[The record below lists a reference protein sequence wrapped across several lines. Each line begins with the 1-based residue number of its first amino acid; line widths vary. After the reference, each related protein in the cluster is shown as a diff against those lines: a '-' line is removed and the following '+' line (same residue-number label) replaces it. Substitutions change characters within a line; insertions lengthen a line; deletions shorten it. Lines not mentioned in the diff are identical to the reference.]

1 MIIKKNLNTLLSFLE
16 NKDRLNF
23 YGIVILQFI
32 GSLLEAFGI
41 ALILPIL
48 AIILGQQTSSF
59 YFLNNII
66 EMLNFSNKENL
77 LIFSIASMLLFFIF
91 KNSIL
96 TLIYKKIF
104 SFAYKIQYKIKS
116 KIYSHF
122 INQRYHKFTEKGS
135 SKLISTVS
143 VDLNIFT
150 QNFLVALLIFLT
162 EIFVLL
168 TISILLIIIEPSGFI
183 LISFVTLIF
192 VLVFMKIFKRK
203 LNTLGE
209 EKENFEEKMQ
219 KIINDSL
226 NSFQITKIHNK
237 ENFFIDKFNLFNDKT
252 SFAYGRFIFLQNI
265 PRFFFEILIIIL
277 LTILVFT
284 MIQFNYSYDEI
295 FIKVAIFSAAAFRLM
310 PSINRLTYTYQSIVF
325 STSTLDNLYR
335 LNKEIS
341 SFQYEEN
348 LDARSNSQKINF
360 QDSLKM
366 ESILFKHED
375 KIILDNLNLK
385 IKKGEAIGI
394 YGVSGGG
401 KTTLINLISGLTK
414 PLKGNIFVDGKEM
427 QIDNSSWQ
435 SLIGYVPQTT
445 NLLDDNV
452 INNITFCDENV
463 DQIFLEKIGKQAQ
476 ILDLIKN
483 HGDKNVGERGLRM
496 SGGQLQRLSI
506 ARALYKKPSIL
517 IFDEATNALDEA
529 TEQKVFDTVYSLKG
543 KVTLII
549 VSHNLHNLKQC
560 DKKFKL
566 EEGSLRKIEN

>member
-48 AIILGQQTSSF
+48 AVILGQQTSTF
-59 YFLNNII
+59 FFLNNIHEI
-66 EMLNFSNKENL
+66 LNFSNKESL
-77 LIFSIASMLLFFIF
+77 LILSIASMLLFFIF
-91 KNSIL
+91 KNTIL
-96 TLIYKKIF
+96 SLIYKKIF
-104 SFAYKIQYKIKS
+104 SFAYRIQYKIKS
-116 KIYSHF
+116 KIYTHF

-150 QNFLVALLIFLT
+150 QNFLVAFLIFLT

-183 LISFVTLIF
+183 LVSFVTLIF
-192 VLVFMKIFKRK
+192 VLVFMKLFKRK
-203 LNTLGE
+203 LSSLGE
-209 EKENFEEKMQ
+209 EKEIFEEKMQ

-252 SFAYGRFIFLQNI
+252 SFLYGRFIFLQNI
-265 PRFFFEILIIIL
+265 PRFFFEILVIIL

-341 SFQYEEN
+341 SSIKEEN
-348 LDARSNSQKINF
+348 LSEQSKNLEINF
-360 QDSLKM
+360 HNSLKM
-366 ESILFKHED
+366 ENILYKYED
-375 KIILDNLNLK
+375 KIILNNLNLE

-394 YGVSGGG
+394 YGMSGGG

-414 PLKGNIFVDGKEM
+414 PLKGNIFIDDKKI

-435 SLIGYVPQTT
+435 NLVGYVPQTT
-445 NLLDDNV
+445 NLLDDTI

-496 SGGQLQRLSI
+496 SGGQLQRVSI

-549 VSHNLHNLKQC
+549 VSHNLDNLKQC

-566 EEGSLRKIEN
+566 EEGNLNEIEN

>member
-366 ESILFKHED
+366 ESILLWK
-375 KIILDNLNLK
+375 LK
-385 IKKGEAIGI
+385 M
-394 YGVSGGG
+394 Y
-401 KTTLINLISGLTK
+401 L
-414 PLKGNIFVDGKEM
+414 
-427 QIDNSSWQ
+427 
-435 SLIGYVPQTT
+435 
-445 NLLDDNV
+445 
-452 INNITFCDENV
+452 
-463 DQIFLEKIGKQAQ
+463 
-476 ILDLIKN
+476 
-483 HGDKNVGERGLRM
+483 
-496 SGGQLQRLSI
+496 
-506 ARALYKKPSIL
+506 
-517 IFDEATNALDEA
+517 
-529 TEQKVFDTVYSLKG
+529 
-543 KVTLII
+543 
-549 VSHNLHNLKQC
+549 
-560 DKKFKL
+560 
-566 EEGSLRKIEN
+566 

>member
-48 AIILGQQTSSF
+48 AVILGQQTSTF
-59 YFLNNII
+59 FFLNNIHEI
-66 EMLNFSNKENL
+66 LNFSNKESL
-77 LIFSIASMLLFFIF
+77 LILSIASMLLFFIF
-91 KNSIL
+91 KNTIL

-104 SFAYKIQYKIKS
+104 SFAYRIQYKIKS
-116 KIYSHF
+116 KIYTHF

-150 QNFLVALLIFLT
+150 QNFLVAFLIFLT

-183 LISFVTLIF
+183 LVSFVTLIF
-192 VLVFMKIFKRK
+192 VLVFMKLFKRK
-203 LNTLGE
+203 LNSLGE

-252 SFAYGRFIFLQNI
+252 SFLYGRFIFLQNI
-265 PRFFFEILIIIL
+265 PRFFFEILVIIL

-341 SFQYEEN
+341 SSIKEEN
-348 LDARSNSQKINF
+348 LSEQSKNLEINF
-360 QDSLKM
+360 HNSLKM
-366 ESILFKHED
+366 ENILYKYED
-375 KIILDNLNLK
+375 KIILNNLNLE

-394 YGVSGGG
+394 YGMSGGG

-414 PLKGNIFVDGKEM
+414 PLKGNIFIDDKKI

-435 SLIGYVPQTT
+435 NLVGYVPQTT
-445 NLLDDNV
+445 NLLDDTI

-496 SGGQLQRLSI
+496 SGGQLQRVSI

-549 VSHNLHNLKQC
+549 VSHNLDNLKQC

-566 EEGSLRKIEN
+566 EEGNLNEIEN